1 MPMLT
6 DLDKAV
12 RKSGLRVIE
21 LEGWRTNRSGGDST
35 YGPGGGVST
44 HHTGSYDDVGD
55 TSSDLAYAKW
65 MAFVGR
71 SDLDPPLCNLALSA
85 ECVVYVCAAGNANGV
100 GEAKAVGPMPHF
112 SDGNAFY
119 IVIEAMNSGSQGWDR
134 VGRDAGGNPITQY
147 DAYVALCGALCVHY
161 DWEPS
166 HIRGHWETSVTGKWD
181 PGDPRSG
188 AGPEGRSMDMNKFR
202 AAVARWIAKLE
213 DPKEELDID
222 DARFD
227 ARFGHLGVDPDEDD
241 PIP

>member
-1 MPMLT
+1 MLT

-119 IVIEAMNSGSQGWDR
+119 IVIEAMNSGSQGWNR
-134 VGRDAGGNPITQY
+134 VGRDADGNPITQY

-188 AGPEGRSMDMNKFR
+188 AGPEGKSMDMNRFR
-202 AAVARWIAKLE
+202 AAVARWIAKKE
-213 DPKEELDID
+213 DPKEESDI

-227 ARFGHLGVDPDEDD
+227 ALFGHLGVDPDEDD